1 MKKKLLAIA
10 VAAAAGA
17 ALCGITADA
26 AVYQLDEIIVNG
38 DKYTD
43 DTIMPGGKTD
53 RRIHFGLYGN
63 MDLMDVPAN
72 IASYTEK
79 TIKQNYIPARTFMNT
94 VTNNPSIMVGGASTN
109 NNVELQIR
117 GSAFNTHDMTMD
129 GLPGMMAMG
138 IIPMNW
144 VEKIDVVTG
153 PNIVLS
159 GTGINQSVSGYINF
173 VPKIAKDKPILAISE
188 TYSSH
193 RLFNHAI
200 DWGQRFG
207 DDHRYGIRI
216 NAERYSG
223 TTSFSNETLHGND
236 LYIHFDQRTKSSN
249 TSVMYGHDHVINHG
263 MPEVLN
269 VINNWGGTV
278 TKLPDP
284 SKVVENFMPTWSD
297 LSHQRHVY
305 TLSHEQQLNG
315 HVTFY
320 LKGGYEKLS
329 WPGYYDQK
337 PVLLNDAGDYNFGKW
352 GFGSAQDS
360 KWSRRSLTTGF
371 LFNIDTPS
379 VSHKINFG
387 FEMLSNGW
395 YYMNASAKRSK
406 PEGNIYTGIW
416 KVNDGAPMPSSGPW
430 YISSRKINRSLILTD
445 TISAMDGNLRVILG
459 ARRQNIQTKSFNT
472 SGALTKKYDKTKTSP
487 AVGVLYKLTPT
498 LSVYGNYSE
507 GLTTLS
513 IPSGTKNEK
522 EVLPP
527 VQTKQY
533 EFGLKKDFKDWVTT
547 LSFFHIKQPT
557 GITNTDNYYVLDGET
572 RNRGVEWNI
581 SGKVS
586 SNLTLTGGLMLLDAK
601 YKRTQNGAND
611 GHRVHGTPKLNAT
624 LALDWD
630 TPVKGLS
637 INGRVVHFGKSY
649 ADTGNKVNVSSWTRF
664 DLGATYDTELAKIPT
679 TFSFNAYNL
688 FDRKYWSTATT
699 VWADG
704 MVMLNPGRTYILSAT
719 MHF

>member
-1 MKKKLLAIA
+1 
-10 VAAAAGA
+10 
-17 ALCGITADA
+17 
-26 AVYQLDEIIVNG
+26 
-38 DKYTD
+38 
-43 DTIMPGGKTD
+43 
-53 RRIHFGLYGN
+53 
-63 MDLMDVPAN
+63 
-72 IASYTEK
+72 
-79 TIKQNYIPARTFMNT
+79 
-94 VTNNPSIMVGGASTN
+94 
-109 NNVELQIR
+109 
-117 GSAFNTHDMTMD
+117 
-129 GLPGMMAMG
+129 
-138 IIPMNW
+138 
-144 VEKIDVVTG
+144 
-153 PNIVLS
+153 
-159 GTGINQSVSGYINF
+159 
-173 VPKIAKDKPILAISE
+173 
-188 TYSSH
+188 
-193 RLFNHAI
+193 
-200 DWGQRFG
+200 
-207 DDHRYGIRI
+207 
-216 NAERYSG
+216 
-223 TTSFSNETLHGND
+223 
-236 LYIHFDQRTKSSN
+236 
-249 TSVMYGHDHVINHG
+249 MYGHDHVINHG

-430 YISSRKINRSLILTD
+430 YISSRKMNRSLILTD
-445 TISAMDGNLRVILG
+445 TISALDGNLRVILG

-581 SGKVS
+581 SGKVF

>member
-1 MKKKLLAIA
+1 MSRGL
-10 VAAAAGA
+10 G
-17 ALCGITADA
+17 D
-26 AVYQLDEIIVNG
+26 VYKRQ
-38 DKYTD
+38 
-43 DTIMPGGKTD
+43 
-53 RRIHFGLYGN
+53 
-63 MDLMDVPAN
+63 
-72 IASYTEK
+72 
-79 TIKQNYIPARTFMNT
+79 
-94 VTNNPSIMVGGASTN
+94 
-109 NNVELQIR
+109 
-117 GSAFNTHDMTMD
+117 
-129 GLPGMMAMG
+129 
-138 IIPMNW
+138 
-144 VEKIDVVTG
+144 
-153 PNIVLS
+153 
-159 GTGINQSVSGYINF
+159 
-173 VPKIAKDKPILAISE
+173 
-188 TYSSH
+188 
-193 RLFNHAI
+193 
-200 DWGQRFG
+200 
-207 DDHRYGIRI
+207 
-216 NAERYSG
+216 
-223 TTSFSNETLHGND
+223 
-236 LYIHFDQRTKSSN
+236 
-249 TSVMYGHDHVINHG
+249 
-263 MPEVLN
+263 
-269 VINNWGGTV
+269 
-278 TKLPDP
+278 
-284 SKVVENFMPTWSD
+284 
-297 LSHQRHVY
+297 
-305 TLSHEQQLNG
+305 
-315 HVTFY
+315 
-320 LKGGYEKLS
+320 
-329 WPGYYDQK
+329 
-337 PVLLNDAGDYNFGKW
+337 
-352 GFGSAQDS
+352 AQDS

-379 VSHKINFG
+379 VSHKINLG

-430 YISSRKINRSLILTD
+430 YISSRKMNRSLILTD
-445 TISAMDGNLRVILG
+445 TISALDGNLRVILG

>member
-1 MKKKLLAIA
+1 
-10 VAAAAGA
+10 
-17 ALCGITADA
+17 
-26 AVYQLDEIIVNG
+26 
-38 DKYTD
+38 
-43 DTIMPGGKTD
+43 
-53 RRIHFGLYGN
+53 
-63 MDLMDVPAN
+63 
-72 IASYTEK
+72 
-79 TIKQNYIPARTFMNT
+79 
-94 VTNNPSIMVGGASTN
+94 
-109 NNVELQIR
+109 
-117 GSAFNTHDMTMD
+117 
-129 GLPGMMAMG
+129 
-138 IIPMNW
+138 
-144 VEKIDVVTG
+144 
-153 PNIVLS
+153 
-159 GTGINQSVSGYINF
+159 
-173 VPKIAKDKPILAISE
+173 
-188 TYSSH
+188 
-193 RLFNHAI
+193 
-200 DWGQRFG
+200 
-207 DDHRYGIRI
+207 
-216 NAERYSG
+216 
-223 TTSFSNETLHGND
+223 
-236 LYIHFDQRTKSSN
+236 
-249 TSVMYGHDHVINHG
+249 
-263 MPEVLN
+263 
-269 VINNWGGTV
+269 
-278 TKLPDP
+278 
-284 SKVVENFMPTWSD
+284 
-297 LSHQRHVY
+297 
-305 TLSHEQQLNG
+305 
-315 HVTFY
+315 
-320 LKGGYEKLS
+320 
-329 WPGYYDQK
+329 
-337 PVLLNDAGDYNFGKW
+337 
-352 GFGSAQDS
+352 
-360 KWSRRSLTTGF
+360 
-371 LFNIDTPS
+371 
-379 VSHKINFG
+379 
-387 FEMLSNGW
+387 MLSNGW

-430 YISSRKINRSLILTD
+430 YISSRKMNRSLILTD
-445 TISAMDGNLRVILG
+445 TISALDGNLRVILG

-679 TFSFNAYNL
+679 TFSFNAHNL